1 MKCTMCGADNAE
13 GVKFCTSCG
22 MKFPEPEAAETVETA
37 AEETAEAAVTEAP
50 ETVEAAAEETT
61 EATVTEAAET
71 VEAAAEEI
79 PEAIPEPEAAPET
92 HVQGVEGAADEQLGK
107 AEEAVNEAAA
117 SLSDAASEA
126 LGGPAGDADEGT
138 GEGSA
143 DAGSTYS
150 TSYEDVYEESKGYI
164 GFAIASLVC
173 GILSIICC
181 CIPGLS
187 SVLSIAAVALGIV
200 TLVKGYEGHG
210 FAIAGIVTGA
220 IGFPIQ
226 IFAIYFE
233 KVSDMFK

>member
-22 MKFPEPEAAETVETA
+22 MKFPEAEEAKPVEEAVEAAETA
-37 AEETAEAAVTEAP
+37 AEETAEAAVTEAA

-61 EATVTEAAET
+61 ET
-71 VEAAAEEI
+71 VETAAEEI

-107 AEEAVNEAAA
+107 AEEAVNQAAA

-138 GEGSA
+138 GESSA
-143 DAGSTYS
+143 DTGSTYS
-150 TSYEDVYEESKGYI
+150 MSYEDVYEESKGYI

-200 TLVKGYEGHG
+200 TLVKGYEGRG